1 MSGTEAIHRSK
12 APRSSSWGILNNY
25 RYLCRKSAMLM
36 KFENAKARRRW
47 IDLRRKKVESNAKLE
62 TKSFKNSKVYTE
74 RLVQKTSATSNPEE
88 LRTQLATFG
97 QDQLHTPVD
106 SSQTRIETVS
116 DIGNTASR
124 KLVSALRKSWEV
136 DSGFSSETSPPVSG
150 RSSPCFASCPGTLA
164 TVVAMDCE
172 MVGTGQGGCRSELA
186 RCSILDYQGV
196 VLYDKYVRPCHPVT
210 DYRTRWSGI
219 QKHHLQNAVPFA
231 EAQKEV
237 AGILEG
243 KVLVGHALHNDFR
256 ALCLSHPSHMVRDTM
271 GMPLLGR
278 WAGFPKKRFL
288 SLKVL
293 ACKLLN
299 RRIQVGRKGHSSVE
313 DALAAL
319 DLYKLVEVEWEQ
331 ELQEREG
338 VWDSATASDPATSS
352 CYMQDKYWP
361 EHLAEGGQ

>member
-1 MSGTEAIHRSK
+1 MSGTESIHRSK
-12 APRSSSWGILNNY
+12 APHCSSWGVLKNY

-36 KFENAKARRRW
+36 KFENSKARRRW
-47 IDLRRKKVESNAKLE
+47 IDLRRKKIESNVKSE
-62 TKSFKNSKVYTE
+62 TKSLKNKVYTE
-74 RLVQKTSATSNPEE
+74 RSLQEKSATINSED
-88 LRTQLATFG
+88 LRTQQVTFG
-97 QDQLHTPVD
+97 QNQFHASVD
-106 SSQTRIETVS
+106 SSLTSDTRIEADTG
-116 DIGNTASR
+116 ITASQ
-124 KLVSALRKSWEV
+124 KLALTLRKSWEV

-150 RSSPCFASCPGTLA
+150 RSSPLFAFCPGTLA
-164 TVVAMDCE
+164 TVVSMDCE

-186 RCSILDYQGV
+186 RCSILDYQGI

-256 ALCLSHPSHMVRDTM
+256 ALRLSHPNHMVRDTL
-271 GMPLLGR
+271 GTPLLGR
-278 WAGFPKKRFL
+278 RAGLPKKRLL

-331 ELQEREG
+331 ELQEC
-338 VWDSATASDPATSS
+338 DNATASDSATSS

-361 EHLAEGGQ
+361 EHLAEDSQSVGN